1 MEIILGLFKNIGLV
15 ELLIFIGGIIF
26 FIARLEGATRIN
38 KEIISSELS
47 HVLKL
52 MEVNHQNLKDDISRL
67 EKKQEE
73 SNKIKERLATQ
84 EALVAEMQSIL
95 HDHLNESHRLS
106 QHHDINIEH
115 DQDQD
120 QHNFYRYN

>member
-1 MEIILGLFKNIGLV
+1 MEIISGLFKNIGLV
-15 ELLIFIGGIIF
+15 ELLVFIGGIIF
-26 FIARLEGATRIN
+26 FVARLEGATRIN

-95 HDHLNESHRLS
+95 HNHLNESHQLN
-106 QHHDINIEH
+106 QHHDINME
-115 DQDQD
+115 QDQD